1 MSDLVLRL
9 RSYADDVQEAVGENR
24 LVELISEAANEVEQL
39 QWRLEGSVLE
49 AERLRKHVVKL
60 EQLVDEYKQRWRQ
73 S

>member
-60 EQLVDEYKQRWRQ
+60 EQLLDEYKQRWRQ

>member
-9 RSYADDVQEAVGENR
+9 RSYADDVQEAVGDNR

-60 EQLVDEYKQRWRQ
+60 EQLLDEYKQRWRQ